1 MELPALMVENSE
13 IYVKIS
19 SNKGDNTLNQYLY
32 V

>member
-1 MELPALMVENSE
+1 MELPALMVENFE
-13 IYVKIS
+13 ICVKIS